1 MSHTSSKLIEL
12 GSTAFRQPR
21 AQSHCKYIH
30 GYQLKAE
37 ITFACDDL
45 DNNNWVFDFGGLKD
59 LKHIFKNHFDHTLVV
74 ASDDPELE
82 LLKQLNDR
90 GIAQLRIM
98 EGGVGIERFAEW
110 CFKTADT
117 FVDEVTGNRVWVQSV
132 TIYEHDNNF
141 ASCHKQVENSTT
153 FVNEEGTKTH
163 VKSEEQTETTE
174 TTGTPPPEAPV
185 PKQTSDVKYSGA
197 ARVGPDV
204 RRGNFSDPF
213 AGTTW
218 GND

>member
-21 AQSHCKYIH
+21 ADSHCKYIH

-37 ITFACDDL
+37 INFACNEL

-59 LKHIFKNHFDHTLVV
+59 LKYIFRNQFDHTLVV
-74 ASDDPELE
+74 AGDDPELE
-82 LLKQLNDR
+82 TFKQLHEK
-90 GIAQLRIM
+90 GVVQLRIM
-98 EGGVGIERFAEW
+98 SEGVGIERFAEW

-117 FVDEVTGNRVWVQSV
+117 FVEEVTEGRVWVESV
-132 TIYEHDNNF
+132 TVYEHDENF
-141 ASCHKQVENSTT
+141 ASYNRSRDPVVEKPTT
-153 FVNEEGTKTH
+153 EDGTKDL
-163 VKSEEQTETTE
+163 VKGDEQEETPDTKTTDPDPE
-174 TTGTPPPEAPV
+174 LTPA
-185 PKQTSDVKYSGA
+185 QKYSGD

-204 RRGNFSDPF
+204 RRGNYSDPF

-218 GND
+218 GNK

>member
-21 AQSHCKYIH
+21 ADSHCRFIH

-37 ITFACDDL
+37 VTFACNEL

-59 LKHIFKNHFDHTLVV
+59 LKHIYNNHFDHTLVV
-74 ASDDPELE
+74 AGDDPELE
-82 LLKQLNDR
+82 ILKQLNEK

-98 EGGVGIERFAEW
+98 TGGVGIERFAEW
-110 CFKTADT
+110 CFKTADS
-117 FVDEVTGNRVWVQSV
+117 FVDEATNGRVWVESV
-132 TIYEHDNNF
+132 TVYEHDDNF
-141 ASCHKQVENSTT
+141 ASYNRSTIKA
-153 FVNEEGTKTH
+153 EEPIGATDK
-163 VKSEEQTETTE
+163 EETTE
-174 TTGTPPPEAPV
+174 ESVEEPV
-185 PKQTSDVKYSGA
+185 EEPSPAEKYKGG

-204 RRGNFSDPF
+204 RTGNFSDPF

-218 GND
+218 GNS

>member
-21 AQSHCKYIH
+21 ADSQCKYIH

-37 ITFACDDL
+37 ITFTCDKL

-59 LKHIFKNHFDHTLVV
+59 LKQIFINQFDHTLVV
-74 ASDDPELE
+74 ASDDPKLDI
-82 LLKQLNDR
+82 LKALDEA
-90 GIAQLRIM
+90 GVAQLRIM
-98 EGGVGIERFAEW
+98 DGGVGIEKFAEW

-117 FVDEVTGNRVWVQSV
+117 FVEEATDGRAGVQSV
-132 TIYEHDNNF
+132 TVYEHADNF
-141 ASCHKQVENSTT
+141 ASYNRP
-153 FVNEEGTKTH
+153 NEQGTKTS
-163 VKSEEQTETTE
+163 VEGAQQAEETSDTKTTEATTEQT
-174 TTGTPPPEAPV
+174 PD
-185 PKQTSDVKYSGA
+185 QKYSGA

-204 RRGNFSDPF
+204 RKGGNYSDPF

-218 GND
+218 GNS

>member
-1 MSHTSSKLIEL
+1 MTHTSSKLIEL

-21 AQSHCKYIH
+21 AESHCKFIH

-37 ITFACDDL
+37 ITLACNEL

-59 LKHIFKNHFDHTLVV
+59 LKQIFNNHFDHTLVV

-141 ASCHKQVENSTT
+141 ASCHKQVTT
-153 FVNEEGTKTH
+153 NTTP
-163 VKSEEQTETTE
+163 QPAETTVTTPQPTE
-174 TTGTPPPEAPV
+174 TTGTTPRPPEGTTTPN
-185 PKQTSDVKYSGA
+185 PRA
-197 ARVGPDV
+197 ARVGNLV
-204 RRGNFSDPF
+204 TKGNFSDPF

-218 GND
+218 GNK